1 MEIIEERP
9 EFESKMLRLD
19 IAKIEQ
25 SHESK
30 DTLKHKSRRA
40 RIQRSAKF
48 KRRWCRGRQL

>member
-9 EFESKMLRLD
+9 ELKSKILKLD
-19 IAKIEQ
+19 IAKLEQ

-30 DTLKHKSRRA
+30 DTLKHKSGRT

-48 KRRWCRGRQL
+48 KRRVCRGRQL

>member
-9 EFESKMLRLD
+9 ELKSKMLKLD

-30 DTLKHKSRRA
+30 DTLKHKSGRV

-48 KRRWCRGRQL
+48 KRRFCRGRQL